1 MSIFSIYALTISLCL
16 RLIKPIYPTFLIFI
30 ILLLILLSWYTKTQL
45 STSIVTVFLSF
56 SISYISFAI
65 STVIIAFFVMTFF
78 NKNIH
83 IFCQLICLFVQL
95 IIVQIPFKTKRLK
108 KGMPFLKR
116 KIYAIPGSI
125 ISLIVILFATIL
137 NSYHYDTKLLIILGL
152 LFISALLIYDYWRS
166 CLTKTYIDK
175 LKDRSISDLNQQIAQ
190 QAEEIIQLKEENQRL
205 SKIVHKDNKLI
216 PTLEHSVYTFIRNNS
231 IKDQDVL
238 TESDKIIER
247 FSRLSKER
255 AELVKEQ
262 DTLCQKLSLTNVL
275 SIDQYL
281 LYFQCQAKENNIDF
295 QTVID
300 CDIPHLIETI
310 IEEYDLETLIQDL
323 LDDALHATQAN
334 NGCYILLSMGLVSN
348 IYTISIFDSG
358 IPFPTEVLSKWGL
371 EQITTRREDGGSGI
385 GMMNTYET
393 LHKYNASFIIHELGT
408 DNHTFTKEIT
418 ISFNNKN
425 QFILHTNRSEED
437 LIQLTNRADLQII
450 KHV

>member
-1 MSIFSIYALTISLCL
+1 MQIFIRNSGIILCCIYYFSRLSNTQFTKKILTHFSIVSIISLSFFTLTQTISSDIVSPVIVLFL
-16 RLIKPIYPTFLIFI
+16 SLYIAITIKTSILASLILSAISLALSYITFAVSIMIVSILS
-30 ILLLILLSWYTKTQL
+30 LLLPIDVSRTLLQSFACMLQLILMPLP
-45 STSIVTVFLSF
+45 F
-56 SISYISFAI
+56 SI
-65 STVIIAFFVMTFF
+65 
-78 NKNIH
+78 
-83 IFCQLICLFVQL
+83 
-95 IIVQIPFKTKRLK
+95 KRLQ
-108 KGMPFLKR
+108 KGMPFLHKHV
-116 KIYAIPGSI
+116 YALPILI
-125 ISLIVILFATIL
+125 ISLILILLSIKL
-137 NSYHYDTKLLIILGL
+137 NSNTQHIYYLIPAFFVFLL
-152 LFISALLIYDYWRS
+152 SLLIYDYWRS

-247 FSRLSKER
+247 FSKLSKER

-281 LYFQCQAKENNIDF
+281 QYFQCQAKENNIDF

-300 CDIPHLIETI
+300 CDVPHLIETI

-334 NGCYILLSMGLVSN
+334 NGCYILLIMGLVSN

-358 IPFPTEVLSKWGL
+358 IPFPTEFYQNG
-371 EQITTRREDGGSGI
+371 D
-385 GMMNTYET
+385 
-393 LHKYNASFIIHELGT
+393 
-408 DNHTFTKEIT
+408 
-418 ISFNNKN
+418 
-425 QFILHTNRSEED
+425 
-437 LIQLTNRADLQII
+437 
-450 KHV
+450 